1 VLDQT
6 RGKQVTDRKRATL
19 VGLIGTSLQFSRA
32 PEIHMREGICNGLQ
46 YIYLLID
53 LSALDLG
60 MDALPGLLKAAGQ
73 LGFNGLA
80 VTHPCMIDSPVS
92 GGKGGADAVI
102 KLLEHIVGVEVKA
115 AVS

>member
-1 VLDQT
+1 MLDQT

-60 MDALPGLLKAAGQ
+60 MDAPCRVFSRPLGSLASTGLLSRIPA
-73 LGFNGLA
+73 
-80 VTHPCMIDSPVS
+80 
-92 GGKGGADAVI
+92 
-102 KLLEHIVGVEVKA
+102 
-115 AVS
+115 